1 MKTSQFDERARR
13 AGLSKETMA
22 GHEGDQGDQA
32 LIDRILKERGF
43 KPDTAEQAKLAAAF
57 AEVLHEWL
65 TPAQMREVVARNEH
79 YGNACASHDFCD
91 ANMAMDEAF
100 TKAMGREVEWD
111 EENGGLTEAD
121 TALWN
126 GAWAIAKRM
135 NFDTVLLNA
144 YAQTS
149 F

>member
-1 MKTSQFDERARR
+1 MKPIEVIDLS
-13 AGLSKETMA
+13 GLAASM
-22 GHEGDQGDQA
+22 GH
-32 LIDRILKERGF
+32 
-43 KPDTAEQAKLAAAF
+43 KPDTAEQAKVALKF

-65 TPAQMREVVARNEH
+65 TPEQMRMVVARNEGQDH
-79 YGNACASHDFCD
+79 DDPCCASHDFCD

-100 TKAMGREVEWD
+100 TKAMGREIKAD
-111 EENGGLTEAD
+111 DIHGGYVEAD
-121 TALWN
+121 CDLWN

-144 YAQTS
+144 YAQS

>member
-1 MKTSQFDERARR
+1 MKTAQFDERARR
-13 AGLSKETMA
+13 AGLSTETMA
-22 GHEGDQGDQA
+22 GFEGDQGDQT
-32 LIDRILKERGF
+32 LIDRIVKERGF
-43 KPDTAEQAKLAAAF
+43 KPDTADQAKLAAVF

-100 TKAMGREVEWD
+100 TKTQGRELEMG
-111 EENGGLTEAD
+111 EGTRQSRAD
-121 TALWN
+121 VALWN

-135 NFDTVLLNA
+135 NFDMVLLNA